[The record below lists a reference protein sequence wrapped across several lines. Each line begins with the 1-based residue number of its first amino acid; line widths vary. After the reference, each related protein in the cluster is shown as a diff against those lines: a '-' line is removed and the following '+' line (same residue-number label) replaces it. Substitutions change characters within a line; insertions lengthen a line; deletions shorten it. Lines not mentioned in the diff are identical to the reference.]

1 MAASETLTLIINA
14 SDKDAVAALDR
25 VKKSLKDQETQSKSL
40 TATTEKLKSGWVAFT
55 AATVAVAA
63 GLYKVMQAADGAVR
77 AENQLN
83 AVLKSTHHAAG
94 LTSDEIKNMATSL
107 QQATLYEDDAILSGQ
122 NLLLTFTKIGK
133 DVFPQAT
140 ETMLDMS
147 SALGQDLKSSAMQLG
162 KALNEPIQ
170 GVNALRRVGA
180 QLSDEQEKQIKN
192 FVKMGDVASA
202 QKVIL
207 KELEKEFGGVA
218 KAMVDTPLGPWIQL
232 GNKLGDIAEDVGKG
246 IAPAMGNLAKAFGMA
261 TADGMI
267 LSDAIKLITKTLS
280 IAIQGIANFINL
292 VNIFGINIKQFYNNL
307 KSDSVTVLAED
318 IQNAYGEIMKAKEAA
333 ANGDERAA
341 GLLKDYKKALDEARA
356 SSKQNA
362 ELDKAKIK
370 ISDELNKSTQSETD
384 KLAEEAEK
392 RKSLREQELAEI
404 EKHNESKKEQND
416 KYWSD
421 TQEKQIKEAETYL
434 QSIQDVM
441 NQITS
446 IMSIAHNSEMISIDN
461 EYRKKKKHIQAT
473 VKDETQ
479 KEKALQKLEE
489 ETTKKKRKAAREYAE
504 TQKAMA
510 LVNAIV
516 GTAVA
521 IVNALQMQPAILGIV
536 MAAIVG
542 ALGAVQIGLIAAQP
556 LPAAAEGALIKG
568 SAAGSVIRAGEGGR
582 NEAIIPLEN
591 QEAMEKLG
599 LPGGGGG
606 TTIVNNYIDYLI
618 GGQTLPEEVAILIDR
633 SLTKLKSNN
642 NSTFFS
648 GKR

>member
-1 MAASETLTLIINA
+1 MAASETLTLVINA
-14 SDKDAVAALDR
+14 DGKNATTALDQVNKR
-25 VKKSLKDQETQSKSL
+25 LSDSEKQAKSTTS
-40 TATTEKLKSGWVAFT
+40 ATDKLKTSWIAFT

-63 GLYKVMQAADGAVR
+63 SLAKVMQAADASVR

-94 LTSDEIKNMATSL
+94 LTSEQIKNMASSL

-140 ETMLDMS
+140 ETMLNMS
-147 SALGQDLKSSAMQLG
+147 TALGQDLKSSALQLG

-170 GVNALRRVGA
+170 GVTALRRVGV
-180 QLSDEQEKQIKN
+180 QLSEAQEKQIKN
-192 FVKMGDVASA
+192 FVKIGDVASA
-202 QKVIL
+202 QKIIL
-207 KELEKEFGGVA
+207 KELETEFGGVA
-218 KAMVDTPLGPWIQL
+218 KSMVDTPLGPWIQL
-232 GNKLGDIAEDVGKG
+232 GNKIGDIAEDVGKG
-246 IAPAMGNLAKAFGMA
+246 LTPAMANLAKSFSMA
-261 TADGMI
+261 TDDGM
-267 LSDAIKLITKTLS
+267 LLNDAIKLITKTLS

-292 VNIFGINIKQFYNNL
+292 INIFGINVKQFYNNL

-318 IQNAYGEIMKAKEAA
+318 IQNAYGGIMKAKEAA

-356 SSKQNA
+356 SGEQNA

-606 TTIVNNYIDYLI
+606 SGNVYNFYVDYFF
-618 GGQTLPEEVAILIDR
+618 GDTLPEDVAVLIDR
-633 SLTKLKSNN
+633 SIYKLGKNK
-642 NSTFFS
+642 NSLVLN
-648 GKR
+648 R